1 LADCACWLVLICC
14 KRKILLFGWCWWLM
28 LIRYE
33 RKTLFTGWL
42 TSQPN
47 RVVLVAD
54 VDLIEL
60 G

>member
-1 LADCACWLVLICC
+1 
-14 KRKILLFGWCWWLM
+14 M

-54 VDLIEL
+54 ADLIEL